1 MVGVGFVTVM
11 RFPPIVNHDAGRE
24 KQKKRR
30 SWQEM
35 AMRESRVSH
44 HGRPGTEKT
53 LDVIFT

>member
-1 MVGVGFVTVM
+1 MGFVTVM